1 MTEDQKVQS
10 INSAFSH
17 LARIGDAKLRG
28 QITACWL
35 RIWEESPW
43 EELVDCPFNPHFP
56 DVSLVSH
63 INCLCDLVLACA
75 DIMEKHNPGLS
86 LDRDYLL
93 TGVLLHDLSKM
104 VEIEPGQDGPGFSPL
119 NRHMPHST
127 YGAMVAMAQ
136 GLDTKVANIILSHT
150 KLTGAVPDSAE
161 AVLLHYLD
169 YGMADVLR
177 AKDGLPLIMIGGSTF
192 GKK

>member
-1 MTEDQKVQS
+1 MTEEQKAQAVALAFPLLAQ
-10 INSAFSH
+10 INDED
-17 LARIGDAKLRG
+17 LRRRIV
-28 QITACWL
+28 ACWI
-35 RIWEESPW
+35 RIWGEAPW
-43 EELVDCPFNPHFP
+43 RELEDCPFNPHFP
-56 DVSLVSH
+56 EVSLVSH
-63 INCLCDLVLACA
+63 INCLCDLVLGCA
-75 DIMEKHNPGLS
+75 DTLEKHNSGLS

-104 VEIEPGQDGPGFSPL
+104 VEIEPGPDGPVFSQL
-119 NRHMPHST
+119 NRRMPHST

-136 GLDTKVANIILSHT
+136 GLDSRVANIILSHT
-150 KLTGAVPDSAE
+150 KLTGAVPDSPE

-177 AKDGLPLIMIGGSTF
+177 ARDGLPLIMVGGSTF